1 VSVSSYGG
9 ASCPWRRA
17 EAPSA
22 AAQLSICLF
31 QSFQFLPSTLRVTVI
46 EVVEEVD
53 IVDRQVGEVV
63 FRDTRLSVANV
74 SSSVATGRVSS

>member
-1 VSVSSYGG
+1 
-9 ASCPWRRA
+9 
-17 EAPSA
+17 
-22 AAQLSICLF
+22 
-31 QSFQFLPSTLRVTVI
+31 VTVI